1 MDYKEKASVW
11 RVLATED
18 VEEDLSEFVRYL
30 LYEKLSEQAAD
41 AVLQDYDTGWSKF
54 VWVDSYNCD
63 LFGWCS

>member
-41 AVLQDYDTGWSKF
+41 AVLQDYDDTLDVLS
-54 VWVDSYNCD
+54 V
-63 LFGWCS
+63 